1 MSAADALKVAVPASI
16 VGEVKVT
23 TVELSNRVPK
33 LNCNK
38 EFVSLDTVLGANKVL
53 HFPRL
58 LLDDDKHRE

>member
-1 MSAADALKVAVPASI
+1 MSTAEALKVEVPASI

-23 TVELSNRVPK
+23 TVELSDRVPK

-38 EFVSLDTVLGANKVL
+38 EFVSLGTVLGANKVL
-53 HFPRL
+53 HFARL